1 MKCLQVTN
9 ERFNSIMNIVIIHT
23 HDTGRYISPYGYPA
37 KTKALQKLSNIG
49 YTYRNAF
56 SAAPTC
62 SPSRA
67 ALLTGLYPH
76 QNGMFGLAHRGSKL
90 KDYTLHLSNFLRNNN
105 YETALFGIQHE
116 IHQNNISTLGYNH
129 IELDHNRETTL
140 IAKSASKWLKKYNSK
155 KPFFMSIGFFD
166 THREYP
172 EEISAKFDP
181 RWQRPPEIFF
191 DNQELRLD
199 MARFYTSLEKVDK
212 GIGLILKSL
221 EEISKLNETLL
232 LVTTDHG
239 IAWPG
244 MKCNL
249 NDHGTGIFLIAYMK
263 NHLDGGVVNDDLVC
277 NTDIFGTICKFC
289 NLKKPDYI
297 ENFILPNNSFNFE
310 KRSFVFSEINIHA
323 SIEISRSVRSR
334 RFRLVE
340 RVSKRSKVNLSN
352 IDKSDAKSFL
362 LQNGLK
368 NKKYDY
374 EEFYDIYNDPLERK
388 NIYKSNFQKE
398 YNEHKSIL
406 NDWRIKTK
414 DPVLDDN
421 FSWPPGIM
429 LTDPDEEDP
438 NNINGCTE

>member
-1 MKCLQVTN
+1 MTN
-9 ERFNSIMNIVIIHT
+9 VILIHT

-37 KTKALQKLSNIG
+37 HTDNLQKISNIG
-49 YTYRNAF
+49 FTYRNAF
-56 SAAPTC
+56 TVAPTC

-90 KDYTLHLSNFLRNNN
+90 KDYQLHLSNFLKKNN

-116 IHQNNISTLGYNH
+116 IKQNNISTLGYNYT
-129 IELDHNRETTL
+129 EVDQNKNSSK
-140 IAKSASKWLKKYNSK
+140 IAESASNWLKKYNSE

-172 EEISAKFDP
+172 KEVSANFDP

-212 GIGLILKSL
+212 GIGLIMKTL
-221 EEISKLNETLL
+221 EQKSKLDETLIII
-232 LVTTDHG
+232 TTDHG

-263 NHLDGGVVNDDLVC
+263 DHLEGGIVNDDLVS
-277 NTDIFGTICKFC
+277 NTDIFGTICKLC
-289 NLKKPDYI
+289 NLNKPNYLEDY
-297 ENFILPNNSFNFE
+297 ILPNNTFTFK
-310 KRSFVFSEINIHA
+310 KRNFVFSEVNIHA
-323 SIEISRSVRSR
+323 SIEVSRSVRSN

-340 RVSKRSKVNLSN
+340 RISRRSKINLSN
-352 IDKSDAKSFL
+352 IDKSHAKSFL
-362 LQNGLK
+362 LKNGLK
-368 NKKYDY
+368 NKIKDKK
-374 EEFYDIYNDPLERK
+374 EFFDIYNDPLERK
-388 NIYKSNFQKE
+388 NIYKNDFKIE
-398 YNEHKSIL
+398 YEKHKSKL
-406 NDWRIKTK
+406 KDWRLKTK
-414 DPVLDDN
+414 DPVLDK
-421 FSWPPGIM
+421 FFKWPPGIM
-429 LTDPDEEDP
+429 LTDPDEDNP
-438 NNINGCTE
+438 GNISACTE

>member
-1 MKCLQVTN
+1 MTN
-9 ERFNSIMNIVIIHT
+9 VILIHT

-37 KTKALQKLSNIG
+37 QTNNLQKISNIG
-49 YTYRNAF
+49 FTYRNAF
-56 SAAPTC
+56 TVAPTC

-90 KDYTLHLSNFLRNNN
+90 KDYQLHLSNFLKKNN

-116 IHQNNISTLGYNH
+116 IKQNNISTLGYNH
-129 IELDHNRETTL
+129 IEVDQNKNSLK
-140 IAKSASKWLKKYNSK
+140 IAESASDWLNKYNSH

-172 EEISAKFDP
+172 KEVSANFDP

-221 EEISKLNETLL
+221 EQKSKFEETLIII
-232 LVTTDHG
+232 TTDHG

-263 NHLDGGVVNDDLVC
+263 DHLEGGIVNDDLVS
-277 NTDIFGTICKFC
+277 NTDIFGTICKLC
-289 NLKKPDYI
+289 NLKKPNYLED
-297 ENFILPNNSFNFE
+297 FILPNNTFILK
-310 KRSFVFSEINIHA
+310 KRKFVFSEVNIHA
-323 SIEISRSVRSR
+323 SIEVSRSARSK
-334 RFRLVE
+334 RFRLIE
-340 RVSKRSKVNLSN
+340 RISKRSKINLSN
-352 IDKSDAKSFL
+352 IDKSTAKSFL
-362 LQNGLK
+362 LKNGLK
-368 NKKYDY
+368 NKIKDQV
-374 EEFYDIYNDPLERK
+374 EFYDIYNDPLERQNVYK
-388 NIYKSNFQKE
+388 NNFKIE
-398 YNEHKSIL
+398 YEKHKSIL
-406 NDWRIKTK
+406 EDWRLKTE
-414 DPVLDDN
+414 DPILDD
-421 FSWPPGIM
+421 FFKWPSGIM
-429 LTDPDEEDP
+429 LTNPDEDDP
-438 NNINGCTE
+438 ANITGCTE